1 MAYQYITNKTSYLYE
16 NANDGKWSMVLIY
29 GDEVEVTG
37 AEVNQRTPVK
47 YRDRQGYIKKDHLGP
62 SPVLEVY
69 YIDVGQGDSTFIVT
83 PDRKNIL
90 IDGGQNRRAL
100 GFLAWKYRLDKPGSS
115 VDIDLLVL
123 THADSDHINGLVPI
137 INHPGITVRHIAHS
151 GIATFKKGQY
161 QTVLGD
167 LDVTGKFLVTRHSD
181 LSGLGAAN
189 LSKEFSAWKESISRK
204 NIDYKAVDARDGDLD
219 AGDAHVTIDIIGPRV
234 DLIDGKPAYKKY
246 EDESKTINGHS
257 VVLRLIYDNVSF
269 LFTGD
274 INEKSTKYLMEDPSL
289 TQKMDAHV
297 LKAPHHGSH
306 DFHLPFLEAVRP
318 QVSIISSGD
327 EPDHGHPRALF
338 IGSVGRA
345 SRSDKP
351 LVYSTEI
358 AATFVE
364 SDQRITLKED
374 SDLEN
379 EDFTKIE
386 ANVKAR
392 LLFKQRLNGMIN
404 VRTDGQKIYSA
415 RRVAAGYWWES
426 YDPLT
431 PVSRLS

>member
-1 MAYQYITNKTSYLYE
+1 M
-16 NANDGKWSMVLIY
+16 
-29 GDEVEVTG
+29 
-37 AEVNQRTPVK
+37 
-47 YRDRQGYIKKDHLGP
+47 
-62 SPVLEVY
+62 
-69 YIDVGQGDSTFIVT
+69 
-83 PDRKNIL
+83 
-90 IDGGQNRRAL
+90 
-100 GFLAWKYRLDKPGSS
+100 DKPEST

-167 LDVTGKFLVTRHSD
+167 LDITGKYLVTRHSD
-181 LSGLGAAN
+181 LSGLGTAY
-189 LSKEFSAWKESISRK
+189 LSKEFSVWKEAISKK

-219 AGDAHVTIDIIGPRV
+219 AGDANVTINVIGPRV
-234 DLIDGKPAYKKY
+234 DMIDGKPAYKKY

-257 VVLRLIYDNVSF
+257 VVLRLNYDNVSF

-274 INEKSTKYLMEDPSL
+274 INEKSAKYLMEDPSL
-289 TQKMDAHV
+289 TQKMDAHI

-318 QVSIISSGD
+318 QVSVISSGD
-327 EPDHGHPRALF
+327 EPDYGHPRALF

-358 AATFVE
+358 AATFTE
-364 SDQRITLKED
+364 SGQRITLNED
-374 SDLEN
+374 SDLQN
-379 EDFTKIE
+379 EDFSKIE

-431 PVSRLS
+431 PVSRLQ